1 MVELVERFQDF
12 IEAAEHIRRGVY
24 QVIEEPKSV
33 EVRIRAGRY
42 GFIGSYERE
51 KPELQAVLKFCEIK
65 GFIKIRGIIRDEAF
79 FTAPMVD

>member
-12 IEAAEHIRRGVY
+12 IEIADHHRIGVY

-42 GFIGSYERE
+42 GYVGSYERE
-51 KPELQAVLKFCEIK
+51 NPELKTVLKYCEVK

-79 FTAPMVD
+79 FTVPTVD